1 MNLLIHSLTE
11 FSPLLLKAFEV
22 AEARA
27 IVEVG
32 SESGGFTAQVLD
44 WLAGRKGHLTTIDPM
59 PDDRVRSFATKWPGC
74 HTLLLERTPA
84 ALRGLPPADVYLL
97 DGDHNYWTVSEELK
111 EIQQSRTS
119 DSMLVVL
126 HDVGWPSG
134 RRDQYYSPQSLPA
147 SAVHPHTHDRGVV
160 LGNPATIDGGFRG
173 AGSFAWALHEGG
185 PRNGV
190 LTAVEDFMAAN
201 PGYELIV
208 VPAVFGLG
216 ILIPTN
222 HPQHDALHAIF
233 APYDRNP
240 LLERLEN
247 NRLRNYLRVIE
258 LQDQIA
264 GRSRL

>member
-1 MNLLIHSLTE
+1 
-11 FSPLLLKAFEV
+11 
-22 AEARA
+22 
-27 IVEVG
+27 
-32 SESGGFTAQVLD
+32 
-44 WLAGRKGHLTTIDPM
+44 
-59 PDDRVRSFATKWPGC
+59 
-74 HTLLLERTPA
+74 
-84 ALRGLPPADVYLL
+84 
-97 DGDHNYWTVSEELK
+97 
-111 EIQQSRTS
+111 
-119 DSMLVVL
+119 
-126 HDVGWPSG
+126 
-134 RRDQYYSPQSLPA
+134 
-147 SAVHPHTHDRGVV
+147 
-160 LGNPATIDGGFRG
+160 
-173 AGSFAWALHEGG
+173 
-185 PRNGV
+185 
-190 LTAVEDFMAAN
+190 MAAN